1 MEHDGRDKVLL
12 LQNPNLQPFMNL
24 AVEGFLLENLAPYSH
39 ALYLWQNDDTVVV
52 GRNQNTYAEVNPDFK
67 GYVTRRLSGGGAV
80 YHDVGNL
87 NFTFVSERRAYSVEN
102 NNKIILSALRNLGF
116 NAELSGRND
125 VTVEGRKI
133 SGQAF
138 CLRKDACYHHGTI
151 LINSDVERM
160 RSALSPSKLKLQSKG
175 VASVAARVGNLKD
188 WDPDV
193 NVDKVKVALSEAFK
207 DFYAGC
213 TVDEQVVDLTDGRI
227 VAEAERIS
235 SKDWVWGKNPKAKC
249 SIEKRFDWGTVQ
261 ADIEIHG
268 DSVTRLEIWTD
279 SMNTDWVSTIKHKM
293 LSTPVSQ
300 WNRLEVEGVEE
311 RSFIQI
317 IVGILRHPED
327 VVRRIS

>member
-1 MEHDGRDKVLL
+1 MEHGGRDKVLL

-102 NNKIILSALRNLGF
+102 NNKIILSALQKLGF

-193 NVDKVKVALSEAFK
+193 NVDKVKVALSEAYK
-207 DFYAGC
+207 GFYADC
-213 TVDEQVVDLTDGRI
+213 TVDEQVVDLTDSRI

-235 SKDWVWGKNPKAKC
+235 SKNWIWGKNPKAKC
-249 SIEKRFDWGTVQ
+249 SIEKRFDWGTVTLNF
-261 ADIEIHG
+261 DIEG
-268 DSVTRLEIWTD
+268 DRAVNLNVFTDALDTSKAEELKARLLQEPIDKW
-279 SMNTDWVSTIKHKM
+279 
-293 LSTPVSQ
+293 
-300 WNRLEVEGVEE
+300 
-311 RSFIQI
+311 
-317 IVGILRHPED
+317 
-327 VVRRIS
+327 RIES

>member
-1 MEHDGRDKVLL
+1 MVEIDGERRALL

-87 NFTFVSERRAYSVEN
+87 NFTFVSERREYSVEN

-125 VTVEGRKI
+125 VTIEGKKI

-138 CLRKDACYHHGTI
+138 CLRANACYHHGTI

-175 VASVAARVGNLKD
+175 VASVVARVGNLKD

-193 NVDKVKVALSEAFK
+193 NVDKVKVTLAEAFK
-207 DFYAGC
+207 DFYAVC
-213 TVDEQVVDLTDGRI
+213 TVDEQVVDLTDCRI

-249 SIEKRFDWGTVQ
+249 SIEKRFEWGTVQ
-261 ADIEIHG
+261 SDIEIHG

-279 SMNTDWVSTIKHKM
+279 SMNTEWVSVIKQK
-293 LSTPVSQ
+293 LQSTPVSQ
-300 WNRLEVEGVEE
+300 WKNIKAERIEEVD
-311 RSFIQI
+311 FIN
-317 IVGILRHPED
+317 ILCE
-327 VVRRIS
+327 SY

>member
-12 LQNPNLQPFMNL
+12 LQNTHLQPFLNL
-24 AVEGFLLENLAPYSH
+24 AVEGFLLENLAPYSN
-39 ALYLWQNDDTVVV
+39 ALYLWQNDNTVVV

-102 NNKIILSALRNLGF
+102 NNKIILSALQKLGF

-125 VTVEGRKI
+125 VTIEGKKI

-175 VASVAARVGNLKD
+175 VASVVSRVGNLKD
-188 WDPDV
+188 WAPDV
-193 NVDKVKVALSEAFK
+193 TVGSVKAALAEAFRE
-207 DFYAGC
+207 FYSGY
-213 TVDEQVVDLTDGRI
+213 TVDEKSADLTDPRI
-227 VAEAERIS
+227 VDMADKLS
-235 SKDWVWGKNPKAKC
+235 SKEWVWGKNPKAKC

-268 DSVTRLEIWTD
+268 DSVTRLDIWTD
-279 SMNTDWVSTIKHKM
+279 SMNTEWVLVIKQK
-293 LSTPVSQ
+293 LQSTPVSQ
-300 WNRLEVEGVEE
+300 WKNIKAERTEE
-311 RSFIQI
+311 IDFIN
-317 IVGILRHPED
+317 ILCE
-327 VVRRIS
+327 SY

>member
-1 MEHDGRDKVLL
+1 MEHGGRDKVLL

-87 NFTFVSERRAYSVEN
+87 NFTFVSERRGYSVEN

-125 VTVEGRKI
+125 VTVDGKKI

-138 CLRKDACYHHGTI
+138 CLRANACYHHGTI

-175 VASVAARVGNLKD
+175 VASVVSRVGNLTD
-188 WDPDV
+188 WHPDV
-193 NVDKVKVALSEAFK
+193 NVDKVKVALAEAFRE
-207 DFYAGC
+207 FYSGY
-213 TVDEQVVDLTDGRI
+213 TVDEKSVDLADPRI
-227 VAEAERIS
+227 VDMADKLS
-235 SKDWVWGKNPKAKC
+235 SKEWVWGKNPKAKC

-279 SMNTDWVSTIKHKM
+279 SMNTEWVSVIKQK
-293 LSTPVSQ
+293 LQSTPVSQ
-300 WNRLEVEGVEE
+300 WNNIKAERIEE
-311 RSFIQI
+311 IDFIN
-317 IVGILRHPED
+317 ILCE
-327 VVRRIS
+327 SY

>member
-1 MEHDGRDKVLL
+1 MEHGGRDKVLL

-87 NFTFVSERRAYSVEN
+87 NFTFVSERREYSVEN

-125 VTVEGRKI
+125 VTVEGKKI

-138 CLRKDACYHHGTI
+138 CLRANACYHHGTI

-193 NVDKVKVALSEAFK
+193 NVDKVKVALAEAFK
-207 DFYAGC
+207 
-213 TVDEQVVDLTDGRI
+213 E
-227 VAEAERIS
+227 
-235 SKDWVWGKNPKAKC
+235 
-249 SIEKRFDWGTVQ
+249 
-261 ADIEIHG
+261 
-268 DSVTRLEIWTD
+268 
-279 SMNTDWVSTIKHKM
+279 
-293 LSTPVSQ
+293 
-300 WNRLEVEGVEE
+300 
-311 RSFIQI
+311 
-317 IVGILRHPED
+317 
-327 VVRRIS
+327 

>member
-1 MEHDGRDKVLL
+1 MVETDGERRVLL

-39 ALYLWQNDDTVVV
+39 ALYLWQNDNTVVV

-87 NFTFVSERRAYSVEN
+87 NFTFVSERSLYSVEN

-125 VTVEGRKI
+125 VTVEGKKI

-175 VASVAARVGNLKD
+175 VASVVSRVGNLKD

-193 NVDKVKVALSEAFK
+193 NVDKVKVALAEAFK
-207 DFYAGC
+207 EFYADC
-213 TVDEQVVDLTDGRI
+213 TVDEQVVDLTDSRI

-235 SKDWVWGKNPKAKC
+235 SKDWIWGKNPKAKC
-249 SIEKRFDWGTVQ
+249 SIEKRFDWGIVQ

-268 DSVTRLEIWTD
+268 DSVTRLDIWTD
-279 SMNTDWVSTIKHKM
+279 SMNTEWVLVIKQK
-293 LSTPVSQ
+293 LQSTPVSQ
-300 WNRLEVEGVEE
+300 WKNIKAERIEE
-311 RSFIQI
+311 IDFIN
-317 IVGILRHPED
+317 ILCE
-327 VVRRIS
+327 SY

>member
-1 MEHDGRDKVLL
+1 MGQRYIDRVLL
-12 LQNPNLQPFMNL
+12 LQNTHLQPFMNL

-39 ALYLWQNDDTVVV
+39 ALYLWQNDNTVVV

-67 GYVTRRLSGGGAV
+67 GFVTRRLSGGGAV

-87 NFTFVSERRAYSVEN
+87 NFTFVSERRRYSVEN

-116 NAELSGRND
+116 NANLSGRND
-125 VTVEGRKI
+125 ITVDGKKI

-138 CLRKDACYHHGTI
+138 CLRTNACYHHGTI

-160 RSALSPSKLKLQSKG
+160 LNALSPSKLKLQSKG
-175 VASVAARVGNLKD
+175 VASVAARVGNLTD
-188 WDPDV
+188 WNP
-193 NVDKVKVALSEAFK
+193 NITVDKVKEALVDAFK
-207 DFYAGC
+207 EFYADC
-213 TVDEQVVDLTDGRI
+213 IVDEKAVDLKDQRI
-227 VAEAERIS
+227 IEIADKLS

-249 SIEKRFDWGTVQ
+249 SIENRFDWGTVQ
-261 ADIEIHG
+261 ADIEING

-279 SMNTDWVSTIKHKM
+279 SMNTDWVSTIKHKL

-311 RSFIQI
+311 RSFML
-317 IVGILRHPED
+317 IVN
-327 VVRRIS
+327 S

>member
-1 MEHDGRDKVLL
+1 MEHGGRDKVLL

-87 NFTFVSERRAYSVEN
+87 NFTFVSERREYSVEN

-125 VTVEGRKI
+125 VTVEGKKI

-138 CLRKDACYHHGTI
+138 CLRANACYHHGTI
-151 LINSDVERM
+151 LIDSDVERM

-193 NVDKVKVALSEAFK
+193 NVDKVKVALAEAFK
-207 DFYAGC
+207 EFYADC
-213 TVDEQVVDLTDGRI
+213 TVDERDVDLTDCRI

-249 SIEKRFDWGTVQ
+249 SIEKRFDWGTVTLNF
-261 ADIEIHG
+261 DIEG
-268 DSVTRLEIWTD
+268 DRAVNLNVFTDALDTSKAEELKQRLLQEPIDKW
-279 SMNTDWVSTIKHKM
+279 
-293 LSTPVSQ
+293 
-300 WNRLEVEGVEE
+300 
-311 RSFIQI
+311 
-317 IVGILRHPED
+317 
-327 VVRRIS
+327 RIES

>member
-1 MEHDGRDKVLL
+1 MEHGGRDKVLL

-87 NFTFVSERRAYSVEN
+87 NFTFVSERRGYSVEN

-125 VTVEGRKI
+125 VTVDGKKI

-138 CLRKDACYHHGTI
+138 CLRANACYHHGTI

-193 NVDKVKVALSEAFK
+193 NVDKVKVALAEAFK
-207 DFYAGC
+207 EFYADC
-213 TVDEQVVDLTDGRI
+213 TVDEQVVDLTDSRI

-235 SKDWVWGKNPKAKC
+235 SKDWIWGKNPKAKC
-249 SIEKRFDWGTVQ
+249 SIEKRFYWGTVTLNF
-261 ADIEIHG
+261 DIEGDRAVNLNVFTDALDTSKAEELKQRLLQEPIHKWG
-268 DSVTRLEIWTD
+268 ELVI
-279 SMNTDWVSTIKHKM
+279 
-293 LSTPVSQ
+293 
-300 WNRLEVEGVEE
+300 
-311 RSFIQI
+311 
-317 IVGILRHPED
+317 
-327 VVRRIS
+327 

>member
-1 MEHDGRDKVLL
+1 MVETDGERRVLL
-12 LQNPNLQPFMNL
+12 LQNTHLQPFLNL

-39 ALYLWQNDDTVVV
+39 ALYLWQNDNTVVV

-87 NFTFVSERRAYSVEN
+87 NFTFVSERRVYSVEN
-102 NNKIILSALRNLGF
+102 NNKIILSALQKLGF

-125 VTVEGRKI
+125 VTIDGRKI

-193 NVDKVKVALSEAFK
+193 NVDKVKVALAEAFK
-207 DFYAGC
+207 EFYADC
-213 TVDEQVVDLTDGRI
+213 TVDERVVDLSDSRI

-235 SKDWVWGKNPKAKC
+235 SKDWIWGKNPKAKC
-249 SIEKRFDWGTVQ
+249 SIEKRFDWGIVQ

-268 DSVTRLEIWTD
+268 DSVTRLDIWTD
-279 SMNTDWVSTIKHKM
+279 SMNTEWVLVIKQK
-293 LSTPVSQ
+293 LQSTPVSQ
-300 WNRLEVEGVEE
+300 WKNIKAERIEE
-311 RSFIQI
+311 IDFIN
-317 IVGILRHPED
+317 ILCE
-327 VVRRIS
+327 SY

>member
-1 MEHDGRDKVLL
+1 MEHGGRDKVLL

-87 NFTFVSERRAYSVEN
+87 NFTFVSERREYSVEN

-125 VTVEGRKI
+125 VTVEGKKI

-138 CLRKDACYHHGTI
+138 CLRANACYHHGTI

-193 NVDKVKVALSEAFK
+193 NVDKVKVALAEAFK
-207 DFYAGC
+207 EFYADC
-213 TVDEQVVDLTDGRI
+213 TVDERDVDLTDCRI

-249 SIEKRFDWGTVQ
+249 SIEKRFDWGTVTLNF
-261 ADIEIHG
+261 DIEG
-268 DSVTRLEIWTD
+268 DRAVNLNVFTDALDTSKAEELKARL
-279 SMNTDWVSTIKHKM
+279 
-293 LSTPVSQ
+293 L
-300 WNRLEVEGVEE
+300 LEPIYKWGELVN
-311 RSFIQI
+311 
-317 IVGILRHPED
+317 
-327 VVRRIS
+327 

>member
-1 MEHDGRDKVLL
+1 MVETDGERRVLL
-12 LQNPNLQPFMNL
+12 LQNTHLQPFLNL

-39 ALYLWQNDDTVVV
+39 ALYLWQNDNTVVV

-102 NNKIILSALRNLGF
+102 NNKIILSALQKLGF

-125 VTVEGRKI
+125 VTVEGKKI

-175 VASVAARVGNLKD
+175 VASVVSRVGNLTD
-188 WDPDV
+188 WHPDV
-193 NVDKVKVALSEAFK
+193 TVESVKAALAEAFRE
-207 DFYAGC
+207 FYRGY
-213 TVDEQVVDLTDGRI
+213 TVDEKSVDLTDPRI
-227 VAEAERIS
+227 VDIADKLS
-235 SKDWVWGKNPKAKC
+235 S
-249 SIEKRFDWGTVQ
+249 
-261 ADIEIHG
+261 
-268 DSVTRLEIWTD
+268 
-279 SMNTDWVSTIKHKM
+279 
-293 LSTPVSQ
+293 
-300 WNRLEVEGVEE
+300 
-311 RSFIQI
+311 
-317 IVGILRHPED
+317 
-327 VVRRIS
+327 

>member
-1 MEHDGRDKVLL
+1 MEHSDRYKVLL

-24 AVEGFLLENLAPYSH
+24 AVEGFLLENLAPYGH
-39 ALYLWQNDDTVVV
+39 ALYLWQNDNTVVV

-87 NFTFVSERRAYSVEN
+87 NFTFVSERSLYSVEN

-125 VTVEGRKI
+125 VTVEGKKI

-175 VASVAARVGNLKD
+175 VTSVVSRVGNLKD

-193 NVDKVKVALSEAFK
+193 TVSSVKAALAEAFRE
-207 DFYAGC
+207 FYSGY
-213 TVDEQVVDLTDGRI
+213 TVDEKSVDLADPRI
-227 VAEAERIS
+227 VDMADKLS
-235 SKDWVWGKNPKAKC
+235 SKEWVWGKNPKAKC
-249 SIEKRFDWGTVQ
+249 SIEKRFDWGIVQ

-268 DSVTRLEIWTD
+268 DSVTRLDIWTD
-279 SMNTDWVSTIKHKM
+279 SMNTEWVLVIKQK
-293 LSTPVSQ
+293 LQSTPVSQ
-300 WNRLEVEGVEE
+300 WKNIKAERIEE
-311 RSFIQI
+311 IDFIN
-317 IVGILRHPED
+317 ILCE
-327 VVRRIS
+327 SY

>member
-1 MEHDGRDKVLL
+1 MVQTDGERRVLL
-12 LQNPNLQPFMNL
+12 LQNTHLQPFLNL

-39 ALYLWQNDDTVVV
+39 ALYLWQNDNTVVV

-125 VTVEGRKI
+125 VTIDGRKI

-138 CLRKDACYHHGTI
+138 CLRNDACYHHGTI

-175 VASVAARVGNLKD
+175 VASVVSRVGNLTD
-188 WDPDV
+188 WHPDV
-193 NVDKVKVALSEAFK
+193 TVGSVKAALAEAFRE
-207 DFYAGC
+207 FYRGY
-213 TVDEQVVDLTDGRI
+213 TVDEKSVDLTDPRI
-227 VAEAERIS
+227 VDIADKLS
-235 SKDWVWGKNPKAKC
+235 SKEWVWGKNPKAKC

-268 DSVTRLEIWTD
+268 DSVTRLDIWTD
-279 SMNTDWVSTIKHKM
+279 SMNTEWVLVIKQK
-293 LSTPVSQ
+293 LQSTPVSQ
-300 WNRLEVEGVEE
+300 WKNIKAERIEE
-311 RSFIQI
+311 IDFIN
-317 IVGILRHPED
+317 ILYE
-327 VVRRIS
+327 SY

>member
-1 MEHDGRDKVLL
+1 MVETDGERRVLL
-12 LQNPNLQPFMNL
+12 LQNTHLQPFLNL

-39 ALYLWQNDDTVVV
+39 ALYLWQNDNTVVV

-87 NFTFVSERRAYSVEN
+87 NFTFVSERRVYSVEN
-102 NNKIILSALRNLGF
+102 NNKIILSALQKLGF

-125 VTVEGRKI
+125 VTIDGRKI

-175 VASVAARVGNLKD
+175 VASVVSRVGNLTD
-188 WDPDV
+188 WHPDV
-193 NVDKVKVALSEAFK
+193 TVSSVKAALAEAFRE
-207 DFYAGC
+207 FYRGY
-213 TVDEQVVDLTDGRI
+213 TVDEKSVDLADPRI
-227 VAEAERIS
+227 VDMADKLS
-235 SKDWVWGKNPKAKC
+235 SKEWVWGKNPKAKC

-279 SMNTDWVSTIKHKM
+279 SMNTEWVSVIKQK
-293 LSTPVSQ
+293 LQSTPVSQ
-300 WNRLEVEGVEE
+300 WNNIKAERIEE
-311 RSFIQI
+311 IDFIN
-317 IVGILRHPED
+317 ILCE
-327 VVRRIS
+327 SY

>member
-1 MEHDGRDKVLL
+1 MEHGGRDKVLL

-87 NFTFVSERRAYSVEN
+87 NFTFVSERRGYSVEN

-125 VTVEGRKI
+125 VTVDGKKI

-138 CLRKDACYHHGTI
+138 CLRANACYHHGTI

-160 RSALSPSKLKLQSKG
+160 RSALSPPKLKLQSKG
-175 VASVAARVGNLKD
+175 VASVVSRVGNLTD
-188 WDPDV
+188 WHPDV
-193 NVDKVKVALSEAFK
+193 TVGSVKAALAEAFRE
-207 DFYAGC
+207 FYSGY
-213 TVDEQVVDLTDGRI
+213 TVDEKSVDLADPRI
-227 VAEAERIS
+227 VDMADKLS
-235 SKDWVWGKNPKAKC
+235 SKEWVWGKNPKAKC

-279 SMNTDWVSTIKHKM
+279 SMNTEWVSVIKQK
-293 LSTPVSQ
+293 LQSTPVSQ
-300 WNRLEVEGVEE
+300 WNNIKAERIEE
-311 RSFIQI
+311 IDFIN
-317 IVGILRHPED
+317 ILCE
-327 VVRRIS
+327 SY

>member
-1 MEHDGRDKVLL
+1 MEHGGRDKVLL

-87 NFTFVSERRAYSVEN
+87 NFTFVSERREYSVED
-102 NNKIILSALRNLGF
+102 NNKIILSALRKLGF

-125 VTVEGRKI
+125 VTVEGKKI

-138 CLRKDACYHHGTI
+138 CLRANACYHHGTI

-193 NVDKVKVALSEAFK
+193 NVDKVKVALAEAFK
-207 DFYAGC
+207 EFYADC
-213 TVDEQVVDLTDGRI
+213 TVDERDVDLTDCRI

-249 SIEKRFDWGTVQ
+249 SIEKRFDWGTVTLNF
-261 ADIEIHG
+261 DIEG
-268 DSVTRLEIWTD
+268 DRAVNLNVFTDALDTSKAEELKARL
-279 SMNTDWVSTIKHKM
+279 
-293 LSTPVSQ
+293 L
-300 WNRLEVEGVEE
+300 LEPIYKWGELVN
-311 RSFIQI
+311 
-317 IVGILRHPED
+317 
-327 VVRRIS
+327 